1 MPMCAASG
9 FITPL
14 HSDRRLRSGRSVT
27 SSMLTRLLP
36 FLVSMPFW
44 RKKPRQ
50 NVHDV
55 AAVPSVEI
63 DHSVTES
70 DVSRSHEVLKVLKLE
85 REIIGTALTT
95 IYESEIQGIIT
106 RDERDR
112 LLDKYSTDLKT
123 LESRISEHQRIV
135 DTFDLESARK
145 ELMLS
150 YREKMT
156 EIDKKLT
163 DLRSGVPVAPPVTT
177 KASDQVVT
185 ATEGAQAAPPSDLKA
200 TGTGLQDAKARTEK
214 KIEAIKEE
222 VLKAMERLEQIE
234 SEA

>member
-1 MPMCAASG
+1 MCVASG

-36 FLVSMPFW
+36 FLVSMAFW

-70 DVSRSHEVLKVLKLE
+70 DVSRSHEILKVLKLE

-150 YREKMT
+150 YQEKMT
-156 EIDKKLT
+156 EIDKKLAE
-163 DLRSGVPVAPPVTT
+163 LRSGVPFAPPVT
-177 KASDQVVT
+177 ARSRSGQVAT
-185 ATEGAQAAPPSDLKA
+185 ATEATQAAPPSDLKT
-200 TGTGLQDAKARTEK
+200 TGTGVQDAKARTEK
-214 KIEAIKEE
+214 KIEAIREE

-234 SEA
+234 SEG